1 MNPNFDRYLRTVRQP
16 LSASALCI
24 AVAVAGG
31 CSSGV
36 TVSRLQPEEIPTM
49 QAAGN
54 FPHGDYRIEPG
65 DTIDIRFP
73 FHREMDQR
81 EIVRPDGTLSGRNVG
96 ELQVAGLSTVELEER
111 LRQQTST
118 RLKDPQVEV
127 TVIGFAPRSI
137 YVTGEVG
144 RPGLI
149 PYRKGITP
157 LQAVADAGGFRETAL
172 IESVVLIRSAR
183 DADRFVS
190 RSLDLRE
197 VVHEGADQPLELAP
211 RDVIYVP
218 KTRIAQ
224 ADLWVDQHVTRLF
237 PFIRGTST
245 SLPLGF

>member
-1 MNPNFDRYLRTVRQP
+1 MDPRSERRLMP
-16 LSASALCI
+16 ALASALCVTI
-24 AVAVAGG
+24 AAG

-36 TVSRLQPEEIPTM
+36 TVSRLQPDEIPAI

-54 FPHGDYRIEPG
+54 FPHGEYRIEPG

-73 FHREMDQR
+73 FHKEMDQR
-81 EIVRPDGTLSGRNVG
+81 ELVRPDGTLSGKGFG
-96 ELQVAGLSTVELEER
+96 EIMVAGLTAGALEER
-111 LRQQTST
+111 LLKETAT
-118 RLKDPQVEV
+118 RLKEPQVEV
-127 TVIGFAPRSI
+127 TVVEFAPRSI

-149 PYRKGITP
+149 AYRKGLTP

-172 IESVVLIRSAR
+172 VESVVLIRSAPQ
-183 DADRFVS
+183 ADRFIS
-190 RSLDLRE
+190 RTLDLE
-197 VVHEGADQPLELAP
+197 AVVDEGADQPLELAP
-211 RDVIYVP
+211 RDVLYVP

>member
-1 MNPNFDRYLRTVRQP
+1 MRLQRSIPNVLRAS
-16 LSASALCI
+16 LASAFFI
-24 AVAVAGG
+24 ALAGG

-36 TVSRLQPEEIPTM
+36 TVSRLQPEEVPTI
-49 QAAGN
+49 QSAGN

-73 FHREMDQR
+73 FHKEMDQR
-81 EIVRPDGTLSGRNVG
+81 ELVRPDGTLAGKGFG
-96 ELQVAGLSTVELEER
+96 EVMVAGLTAHALEER
-111 LRQQTST
+111 LRKETAV

-127 TVIGFAPRSI
+127 TVVEFAPRSI
-137 YVTGEVG
+137 YVTGEVT

-149 PYRKGITP
+149 PYRKGLTP
-157 LQAVADAGGFRETAL
+157 LQAVADAGGFRDTAL
-172 IESVVLIRSAR
+172 VESVVLIRSAAN
-183 DADRFVS
+183 ADEFIS
-190 RSLDLRE
+190 RTLDLE
-197 VVHEGADQPLELAP
+197 AVVDEGADQPLELAP
-211 RDVIYVP
+211 RDVLYVP